1 MSAADR
7 QYTACHTLLLHMPP
21 GRESEGKPLSI
32 ITALMCMHAG
42 NAVVHARTVCVHV
55 GLAVVHARMVF
66 MQSGRV
72 VVEESSMTEVCL
84 SCHHTDDLGGLL
96 PGLLQEVVH
105 RVCIVMLQGCTN
117 S

>member
-1 MSAADR
+1 
-7 QYTACHTLLLHMPP
+7 MPP

-32 ITALMCMHAG
+32 ITALMCMHTG

-72 VVEESSMTEVCL
+72 VVEIIVLYRGLL
-84 SCHHTDDLGGLL
+84 SCHHTDDSGSLL

-105 RVCIVMLQGCTN
+105 LVCIVMLQGCTN